1 MFSYTAA
8 CANNPAEVAIEYHFA
23 VCMNNP
29 FQSAALQ
36 ETPTPQTFDEK
47 AYLAVNPDVAEAV
60 RLGKIGSGWQ
70 HFKKFGHIEG
80 RRQKVADD
88 EPATPENFD
97 EARYL
102 AANPDVRQAIE
113 LGQLVSGRAHFDQLG
128 RAQGRRQLRMSDIPA
143 IRARKLSAVRPL
155 LLDPET
161 PLSGSGKFVF
171 SDEPSLQAQDST
183 EDMPISENGYD
194 DETVELIERHAD
206 GLILDVGAGYRPV
219 YYSNVVNFEMMDY
232 ATTDVVGLAHRLPF
246 KNDAFDGV
254 ISIAVLEHVKDPFRC
269 AAEIARVLKPGGW
282 LKCCVPFLQPL
293 HGYPHHYFNMTH
305 EGLRTLFE
313 GHLTIERQE
322 VTNPTHPIWAIAWQ
336 LRSWSQGLS
345 PRARKQ
351 FLRTRVEDLIAY
363 PGPLL
368 EKPWARELPREKL
381 FELAAATILYAR
393 KPAPDSTANPITTSA
408 P

>member
-1 MFSYTAA
+1 MK
-8 CANNPAEVAIEYHFA
+8 
-23 VCMNNP
+23 NP
-29 FQSAALQ
+29 FESVALQ
-36 ETPTPQTFDEK
+36 ETPTPHTFNEQ
-47 AYLAVNPDVAEAV
+47 AYLAVNPDVAESV
-60 RLGKIGSGWQ
+60 RAGKIRSGWS

-102 AANPDVRQAIE
+102 AVNADVRQAIE
-113 LGQLVSGRAHFDQLG
+113 LGQFASGRAHFDQLG
-128 RAQGRRQLRMSDIPA
+128 CAQGRRQRRASGITAM
-143 IRARKLSAVRPL
+143 RARKLAAVRPL
-155 LLDPET
+155 LLDPDT
-161 PLSGSGKFVF
+161 PLSNSGKYIFA
-171 SDEPSLQAQDST
+171 DGAAPGADAGDD
-183 EDMPISENGYD
+183 DMPISENGYD
-194 DETVELIERHAD
+194 DETVELIEGLAD

-232 ATTDVVGLAHRLPF
+232 ATTDVVGAAHRLPF
-246 KNDAFDGV
+246 KDGAFDGV

-313 GHLTIERQE
+313 GRLTIERQE
-322 VTNPTHPIWAIAWQ
+322 VTNPTHPVWAIAWQ
-336 LRSWSQGLS
+336 LRSWAQGLQ

-393 KPAPDSTANPITTSA
+393 KPAVDSAAEPIANSP

>member
-1 MFSYTAA
+1 MK
-8 CANNPAEVAIEYHFA
+8 NPLESV
-23 VCMNNP
+23 
-29 FQSAALQ
+29 ALQ
-36 ETPTPQTFDEK
+36 ETPTPQTFNEQ

-60 RLGKIGSGWQ
+60 RLGKIRSGWS
-70 HFKKFGHIEG
+70 HFRKFGHIEG
-80 RRQKVADD
+80 RRQKVAED
-88 EPATPENFD
+88 EPATLENFD

-102 AANPDVRQAIE
+102 AANPDVRRAIE
-113 LGQLVSGRAHFDQLG
+113 LGQFATGRAHFDAFG
-128 RAQGRRQLRMSDIPA
+128 RVQERRQQRASDIPA
-143 IRARKLSAVRPL
+143 LRARKLAAVRPL
-155 LLDPET
+155 LLDPDT
-161 PLSGSGKFVF
+161 PLSSSGKFIF
-171 SDEPSLQAQDST
+171 ADEAAPGVDAGDD
-183 EDMPISENGYD
+183 DMPISENGYD
-194 DETVELIERHAD
+194 DETVGWIEGLAE

-232 ATTDVVGLAHRLPF
+232 ATTDVVGAAHRLPF
-246 KNDAFDGV
+246 KDGAFDGV

-313 GHLTIERQE
+313 GRLTIERQE
-322 VTNPTHPIWAIAWQ
+322 VTNPTHPVWAIAWQ
-336 LRSWSQGLS
+336 LRSWAQGLP

-393 KPAPDSTANPITTSA
+393 KPAADSAVEPIANSPQ
-408 P
+408 

>member
-1 MFSYTAA
+1 
-8 CANNPAEVAIEYHFA
+8 
-23 VCMNNP
+23 MNNP
-29 FQSAALQ
+29 FESAALQ
-36 ETPTPQTFDEK
+36 ETPTPQTFNEQ
-47 AYLAVNPDVAEAV
+47 AYLAVNPDVAEAI
-60 RLGKIGSGWQ
+60 RLGKIRSGWN

-80 RRQKVADD
+80 RRQKVAED
-88 EPATPENFD
+88 ELATPENFD
-97 EARYL
+97 ETRYL

-113 LGQLVSGRAHFDQLG
+113 LGQFLSARAHFDELG
-128 RAQGRRQLRMSDIPA
+128 RAQGRLQKRASDIPA
-143 IRARKLSAVRPL
+143 MRARKLAAVRPL
-155 LLDPET
+155 LLDPDT
-161 PLSGSGKFVF
+161 PLSGSGKFIF
-171 SDEPSLQAQDST
+171 ADEAALGADAGDD
-183 EDMPISENGYD
+183 DMPISENGYD
-194 DETVELIERHAD
+194 DETVGWIEALAD

-219 YYSNVVNFEMMDY
+219 YYSNVENFVMMDY
-232 ATTDVVGLAHRLPF
+232 ATTDVVGVAHRLPF
-246 KNDAFDGV
+246 KDDAFDGV

-313 GHLTIERQE
+313 GYLTIERQE

-336 LRSWSQGLS
+336 LRSWSQGLP
-345 PRARKQ
+345 PRSRKQ

-368 EKPWARELPREKL
+368 EKSWARELPREKL

-393 KPAPDSTANPITTSA
+393 KPAAAAEAAPIANFA

>member
-1 MFSYTAA
+1 
-8 CANNPAEVAIEYHFA
+8 
-23 VCMNNP
+23 MNNP
-29 FQSAALQ
+29 FQSTALQ
-36 ETPTPQTFDEK
+36 ETPTPQTFNEQ

-60 RLGKIGSGWQ
+60 RNGKIRSGWS

-80 RRQKVADD
+80 RRQQVADD
-88 EPATPENFD
+88 EPATAENFD

-102 AANPDVRQAIE
+102 AANPDVRQAVE
-113 LGQLVSGRAHFDQLG
+113 RGDCVSGRAHFDLLG
-128 RAQGRRQLRMSDIPA
+128 RAQERRQQRASDIPA
-143 IRARKLSAVRPL
+143 IRARKLAALRPL
-155 LLDPET
+155 LLDPEI
-161 PLSGSGKFVF
+161 PLSSSGKFVF
-171 SDEPSLQAQDST
+171 TDEDSIQAQDPT
-183 EDMPISENGYD
+183 DEMPISENGYD
-194 DETVELIERHAD
+194 DETVKWIERHAD

-232 ATTDVVGLAHRLPF
+232 ATTDVIGFAHRLPF
-246 KNDAFDGV
+246 RDDAFDGV

-313 GHLTIERQE
+313 GRLTIERQE

-393 KPAPDSTANPITTSA
+393 KPAPEPAADPVAVSSP
-408 P
+408 

>member
-1 MFSYTAA
+1 MK
-8 CANNPAEVAIEYHFA
+8 
-23 VCMNNP
+23 NP
-29 FQSAALQ
+29 FEWVALQ
-36 ETPTPQTFDEK
+36 ETPTPQTFNEQ
-47 AYLAVNPDVAEAV
+47 AYLAVNLDVAEAV
-60 RLGKIGSGWQ
+60 RLGKIKSGWV
-70 HFKKFGHIEG
+70 HFRKFGHIEG
-80 RRQKVADD
+80 RRQKVVED
-88 EPATPENFD
+88 ELATPENFD

-102 AANPDVRQAIE
+102 AMNPDARLAVER
-113 LGQLVSGRAHFDQLG
+113 GQFDSGRAHFDQLG
-128 RAQGRRQLRMSDIPA
+128 RAEERRQLRASDIPA
-143 IRARKLSAVRPL
+143 IRARKLAAVRPL
-155 LLDPET
+155 LLDPDM
-161 PLSGSGKFVF
+161 PLSSSGKFIF
-171 SDEPSLQAQDST
+171 ADEAALGAQTGAD
-183 EDMPISENGYD
+183 EMPISENGYD
-194 DETVELIERHAD
+194 DETIEWIGGLAD

-219 YYSNVVNFEMMDY
+219 YYSNVVNFEIMDY
-232 ATTDVVGLAHRLPF
+232 ATTDVVGVAHRLPF
-246 KNDAFDGV
+246 RDESFDGV

-313 GHLTIERQE
+313 GRLIIERQE

-336 LRSWSQGLS
+336 LRSWSQGLP

-368 EKPWARELPREKL
+368 EKPWARELTRDKL

-393 KPAPDSTANPITTSA
+393 KPEADSAAQPIANSA

>member
-1 MFSYTAA
+1 
-8 CANNPAEVAIEYHFA
+8 
-23 VCMNNP
+23 MNNP

-36 ETPTPQTFDEK
+36 ETPTPQTFNEQ

-60 RLGKIGSGWQ
+60 RLGKIRSGWS

-80 RRQKVADD
+80 RRQKVAED
-88 EPATPENFD
+88 EMATQENFD

-102 AANPDVRQAIE
+102 AVNPDVRQAIA
-113 LGQLVSGRAHFDQLG
+113 LGQFLSARAHFDEFG
-128 RAQGRRQLRMSDIPA
+128 RAQGRRQQRASDIPA
-143 IRARKLSAVRPL
+143 MRARKLAAVRPL
-155 LLDPET
+155 LLDPDT
-161 PLSGSGKFVF
+161 PLSSSGKFIF
-171 SDEPSLQAQDST
+171 ADEAAIGADAGDD
-183 EDMPISENGYD
+183 DMPISENGYD
-194 DETVELIERHAD
+194 DETVEWIEGLAD

-232 ATTDVVGLAHRLPF
+232 ATTDVVGAAHRLPF
-246 KNDAFDGV
+246 KDGAFDGV

-313 GHLTIERQE
+313 GRLTIERQE
-322 VTNPTHPIWAIAWQ
+322 VTKPTHPVWAIAWQ
-336 LRSWSQGLS
+336 LRSWSQGLP

-393 KPAPDSTANPITTSA
+393 KPAAEVEAEPIANSA

>member
-1 MFSYTAA
+1 
-8 CANNPAEVAIEYHFA
+8 
-23 VCMNNP
+23 MNNP

-36 ETPTPQTFDEK
+36 ETPTPQTFNEQD
-47 AYLAVNPDVAEAV
+47 YLAVNPDVAEAV
-60 RLGKIGSGWQ
+60 RLGKIRSGWS

-80 RRQKVADD
+80 RRQKVAED
-88 EPATPENFD
+88 EVATPENFD

-102 AANPDVRQAIE
+102 ALNPDVREAIA
-113 LGQLVSGRAHFDQLG
+113 LGRFASGRAHFDAFG
-128 RAQGRRQLRMSDIPA
+128 RAQGRRQQRASDIPA
-143 IRARKLSAVRPL
+143 MRARKLAAVRPL
-155 LLDPET
+155 LLDPDT
-161 PLSGSGKFVF
+161 PLSDSGKFIF
-171 SDEPSLQAQDST
+171 ADEGSPGADAD
-183 EDMPISENGYD
+183 EDEMPISENGYD
-194 DETVELIERHAD
+194 DETVEWIEALAD

-232 ATTDVVGLAHRLPF
+232 ATTDVVGAAHRLPF
-246 KNDAFDGV
+246 KDGTFDGV

-313 GHLTIERQE
+313 GRLTIERQE
-322 VTNPTHPIWAIAWQ
+322 VTKSTHPVWAIAWQ
-336 LRSWSQGLS
+336 LRSWAQGLP

-393 KPAPDSTANPITTSA
+393 KPAADSAAEPIAKSA

>member
-1 MFSYTAA
+1 
-8 CANNPAEVAIEYHFA
+8 
-23 VCMNNP
+23 MNNP
-29 FQSAALQ
+29 FESAALQ
-36 ETPTPQTFDEK
+36 ETPTPQTFNEQ
-47 AYLAVNPDVAEAV
+47 AYLAVNPDVAEAI
-60 RLGKIGSGWQ
+60 RLGKIRSGWS

-80 RRQKVADD
+80 RRQKVAED
-88 EPATPENFD
+88 ELATPENFD

-102 AANPDVRQAIE
+102 AVNPDVRQAIE
-113 LGQLVSGRAHFDQLG
+113 LGRFLTARAHFDEFG
-128 RAQGRRQLRMSDIPA
+128 RAQGRRQKRASDIPA
-143 IRARKLSAVRPL
+143 MRARKLAAVRPL
-155 LLDPET
+155 LLDHDT
-161 PLSGSGKFVF
+161 PLSDSGKFIF
-171 SDEPSLQAQDST
+171 ADEASPGADAAAA
-183 EDMPISENGYD
+183 DMPISENGYD
-194 DETVELIERHAD
+194 DETVGWIEALAD

-219 YYSNVVNFEMMDY
+219 YYSNVVNFEMKDY
-232 ATTDVVGLAHRLPF
+232 ATTDVVGVAHRLPF
-246 KNDAFDGV
+246 KEGAFDGV

-336 LRSWSQGLS
+336 LRSWSQGLP
-345 PRARKQ
+345 PRSRKQ

-393 KPAPDSTANPITTSA
+393 KPAAEAEAEPIANCA

>member
-1 MFSYTAA
+1 
-8 CANNPAEVAIEYHFA
+8 
-23 VCMNNP
+23 MNNP
-29 FQSAALQ
+29 FQTAPLQ
-36 ETPTPQTFDEK
+36 VSPTPETFDES

-60 RLGKIGSGWQ
+60 RLGKIASGWI
-70 HFKKFGHIEG
+70 HFKKFGRIEG
-80 RRQKVADD
+80 RRQKAAD
-88 EPATPENFD
+88 EEFV
-97 EARYL
+97 L
-102 AANPDVRQAIE
+102 
-113 LGQLVSGRAHFDQLG
+113 
-128 RAQGRRQLRMSDIPA
+128 PA
-143 IRARKLSAVRPL
+143 IRARKLAALKLALLEPQRPL
-155 LLDPET
+155 T
-161 PLSGSGKFVF
+161 ASGKYCFLDD
-171 SDEPSLQAQDST
+171 SARPAQDLMD
-183 EDMPISENGYD
+183 DMPISENGYD
-194 DETVELIERHAD
+194 DETIGLIESCAD

-232 ATTDVVGLAHRLPF
+232 PTTDVIGVADRLPF
-246 KNDAFDGV
+246 KDDSFEGV

-269 AAEIARVLKPGGW
+269 AAEIARVIKPGGW
-282 LKCCVPFLQPL
+282 LKCCAPFLQPL

-313 GHLTIERQE
+313 PHLTIERQE
-322 VTNPTHPIWAIAWQ
+322 VTGPTHPIWAIAWQ

-351 FLRTRVEDLIAY
+351 FLRTRVEDLIAF

-393 KPAPDSTANPITTSA
+393 KPASNHASSLA

>member
-1 MFSYTAA
+1 
-8 CANNPAEVAIEYHFA
+8 
-23 VCMNNP
+23 MNNP
-29 FQSAALQ
+29 FKLVALQ
-36 ETPTPQTFDEK
+36 ETPTPQTFNEQ

-60 RLGKIGSGWQ
+60 RLGKIRSGWV

-88 EPATPENFD
+88 ELATPENFD

-102 AANPDVRQAIE
+102 AVNPDARQAIA
-113 LGQLVSGRAHFDQLG
+113 LGQFASGRAHFDQRG
-128 RAQGRRQLRMSDIPA
+128 RAQGRRQQRASDIPA
-143 IRARKLSAVRPL
+143 LRARKLAAVRPL

-161 PLSGSGKFVF
+161 PLSNSGKFIF
-171 SDEPSLQAQDST
+171 SDEAALRADVCAD
-183 EDMPISENGYD
+183 DMPISENGYD
-194 DETVELIERHAD
+194 DETVEWIEALAD

-232 ATTDVVGLAHRLPF
+232 STTDVVGVAHRLPF
-246 KNDAFDGV
+246 KDDAFDGV

-305 EGLRTLFE
+305 EGLRALFE
-313 GHLTIERQE
+313 GRLTIERQE

-336 LRSWSQGLS
+336 LRSWSQGLP

-351 FLRTRVEDLIAY
+351 FLRTRVQDLIAY

-368 EKPWARELPREKL
+368 EKPWARQLPREKL

-393 KPAPDSTANPITTSA
+393 KPAAESAAESIANSA

>member
-1 MFSYTAA
+1 M
-8 CANNPAEVAIEYHFA
+8 
-23 VCMNNP
+23 
-29 FQSAALQ
+29 ALQ
-36 ETPTPQTFDEK
+36 ETPTPQTFNEQ
-47 AYLAVNPDVAEAV
+47 AYLAVNPDVAESV
-60 RLGKIGSGWQ
+60 RLGKIRSGWI

-80 RRQKVADD
+80 RRQKVVDD

-102 AANPDVRQAIE
+102 AVNADVRQAIE
-113 LGQLVSGRAHFDQLG
+113 LGQFASGRAHFNQFG
-128 RAQGRRQLRMSDIPA
+128 CAQGRRQQRASGIPA
-143 IRARKLSAVRPL
+143 VRARKLAAVRPL
-155 LLDPET
+155 LLDPDT
-161 PLSGSGKFVF
+161 PLSSSGKFIF
-171 SDEPSLQAQDST
+171 ADEAAPGAEAGDD
-183 EDMPISENGYD
+183 DMPISENGYD
-194 DETVELIERHAD
+194 DETVEWIEGLAD

-232 ATTDVVGLAHRLPF
+232 ATTDVVGAAHRLPF
-246 KNDAFDGV
+246 KDGVFDGV

-313 GHLTIERQE
+313 GRLTIERQE
-322 VTNPTHPIWAIAWQ
+322 VTNPTHPVWAIAWQ
-336 LRSWSQGLS
+336 LRSWAQGLP

-351 FLRTRVEDLIAY
+351 FLRTRVEELIAY

-393 KPAPDSTANPITTSA
+393 KPAADAAAEPNANSP

>member
-1 MFSYTAA
+1 
-8 CANNPAEVAIEYHFA
+8 
-23 VCMNNP
+23 MNNP
-29 FQSAALQ
+29 FESAALQ
-36 ETPTPQTFDEK
+36 ETPTPQTFNEQ

-60 RLGKIGSGWQ
+60 RLGKMRSGWN

-80 RRQKVADD
+80 RRQKVAED
-88 EPATPENFD
+88 ELATPENFD

-102 AANPDVRQAIE
+102 AVNPDVRQAIE
-113 LGQLVSGRAHFDQLG
+113 LGQFLSARAHFDEFG
-128 RAQGRRQLRMSDIPA
+128 RTQGRRQRRASDIPA
-143 IRARKLSAVRPL
+143 MRARKLAAVRPL

-161 PLSGSGKFVF
+161 PLSDSGKFIF
-171 SDEPSLQAQDST
+171 ADEATPGVGAGDD
-183 EDMPISENGYD
+183 DMPISENGYD
-194 DETVELIERHAD
+194 DETVGWIEALAD

-232 ATTDVVGLAHRLPF
+232 ATTDIVGVAHRLPF
-246 KNDAFDGV
+246 KDGAFDGV

-336 LRSWSQGLS
+336 LRSWSQGLP
-345 PRARKQ
+345 PRSRKQ

-393 KPAPDSTANPITTSA
+393 KPAAEAEAEPTANCA